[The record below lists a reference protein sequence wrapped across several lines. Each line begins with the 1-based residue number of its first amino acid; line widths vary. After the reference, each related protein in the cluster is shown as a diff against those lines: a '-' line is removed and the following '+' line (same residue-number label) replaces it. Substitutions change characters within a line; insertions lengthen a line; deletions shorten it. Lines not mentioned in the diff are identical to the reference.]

1 MKPRSV
7 KRHATVPLYVQIR
20 DDVVARIHDG
30 EFQPGD
36 RLPSEPELSR
46 TYRVGRPTVR
56 QAIDLMRREGA
67 AVTVRGSGT
76 FVAHDT
82 RRISLLSFDGLTSS
96 LRARAIEFRDTV
108 LTSEVYPEPPLEVLT
123 VDEPGEKGW
132 WVVRRLRSLVEDGKE
147 RPFCVETDAFNLV
160 LCPDAADLFDGS
172 GSATAVLEDGY
183 GFAIA
188 RCDAASRAVQAGN
201 DPDVPDLLDVSPASP
216 LLAMERLNWSLTND
230 PVHIARFL
238 VRTEL
243 VPIVERIVNPT
254 VSF

>member
-7 KRHATVPLYVQIR
+7 KRHAAVPLYVQIR

-30 EFQPGD
+30 EFQAGD

-56 QAIDLMRREGA
+56 QAIDLLRREGV

-76 FVAHDT
+76 FVASDT
-82 RRISLLSFDGLTSS
+82 RRISLLDFDGLTNS
-96 LRARAIEFRDTV
+96 LRARAIDFRDTV
-108 LTSEVYPEPPLEVLT
+108 LTSDVHAEPPLEVLS
-123 VDEPGEKGW
+123 VDDPGDKGW
-132 WVVRRLRSLVEDGKE
+132 WVVRRLRSLVEDGEEK
-147 RPFCVETDAFNLV
+147 PFCVETDAFNLAH
-160 LCPDAADLFDGS
+160 CPDAADLFDGS

-188 RCDAASRAVQAGN
+188 RCDAASWAVTAA
-201 DPDVPDLLDVSPASP
+201 DLAEASERLGVAPSAP

-230 PVHIARFL
+230 PIHIARFV